1 MGHLWAPTKGRFSRR
16 RGRFAR
22 CALRPHG
29 FGDPTRTHAVRDQG
43 RPRTYSS
50 KVPDIIRRRR
60 QLEMCR
66 SISSEFGASQFFDE
80 IVLLTPKRINPFS
93 TRRPIIAFPLSLTN
107 LGPSRMR
114 LVHPKRGCFVACS
127 HPNTRLRGK
136 I

>member
-29 FGDPTRTHAVRDQG
+29 FGDPTQTHAVSDQG

-50 KVPDIIRRRR
+50 KVPDIIPHRR
-60 QLEMCR
+60 QLEKMCR

-80 IVLLTPKRINPFS
+80 IVLPTPKRTNS
-93 TRRPIIAFPLSLTN
+93 PLSLTN

-114 LVHPKRGCFVACS
+114 LVHPKRGCFVA
-127 HPNTRLRGK
+127 
-136 I
+136 